1 MATTEY
7 EQFCT
12 TEETLLRSTTTFHFD
27 PALTQETLE
36 NESRGLSA
44 EPEPT
49 LASGQTYPVPYVEN
63 GENLEN
69 TGSLDEYDE
78 QDDHYGNTHIY
89 IWFRF
94 YYCVRGIQYFLRAPH
109 THVLLSA

>member
-7 EQFCT
+7 EQFWT
-12 TEETLLRSTTTFHFD
+12 TEDTLLRSTTTFHFD
-27 PALTQETLE
+27 TELAQENLE

-49 LASGQTYPVPYVEN
+49 LASEQACPVLLAED

-69 TGSLDEYDE
+69 TGSLDEYD
-78 QDDHYGNTHIY
+78 DYGIISYLHVVP
-89 IWFRF
+89 FV
-94 YYCVRGIQYFLRAPH
+94 CGIQ
-109 THVLLSA
+109 